1 MRHHTAA
8 IGIRGRTA
16 ITLASGVIFALALAG
31 CSVAPGTQN
40 TDPQPAKTV
49 AAPGGGTIHETVAP
63 VDPST
68 EPTVS
73 TALDKTA
80 KLKGGVDISIAKVST
95 LNVKSETP
103 GEIAGPAVAVTLDVQ
118 NSSGKPIDLSTAMVT
133 LTGAKGSYGQPTTS
147 DPYKPFSG
155 SISSG
160 ASATGTFVFRLPAQ
174 ERQSLS
180 ITVQY
185 VAGAPVALFAGNVK

>member
-1 MRHHTAA
+1 
-8 IGIRGRTA
+8 
-16 ITLASGVIFALALAG
+16 
-31 CSVAPGTQN
+31 
-40 TDPQPAKTV
+40 
-49 AAPGGGTIHETVAP
+49 
-63 VDPST
+63 
-68 EPTVS
+68 
-73 TALDKTA
+73 
-80 KLKGGVDISIAKVST
+80 
-95 LNVKSETP
+95 
-103 GEIAGPAVAVTLDVQ
+103 
-118 NSSGKPIDLSTAMVT
+118 
-133 LTGAKGSYGQPTTS
+133 KGSYGQPTTS